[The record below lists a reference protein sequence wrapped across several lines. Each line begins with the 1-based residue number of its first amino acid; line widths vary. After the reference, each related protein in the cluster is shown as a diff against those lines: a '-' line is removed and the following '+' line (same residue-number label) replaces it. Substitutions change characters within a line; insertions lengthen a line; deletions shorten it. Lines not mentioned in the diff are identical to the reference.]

1 MGSTEIRRRFQKH
14 KNSLNQ
20 KNDFNYKSYE
30 IISNEKQLDDWIENL
45 DKSSVISVDT
55 ETSSLDPLEAELV
68 GVSFLFENNK
78 ACYVPIA
85 HVEKKLDKKI
95 IIHKIKKILEDL
107 A

>member
-1 MGSTEIRRRFQKH
+1 MKH

>member
-1 MGSTEIRRRFQKH
+1 MEFNRLLSQVIGFYGNTKEISIEH

-68 GVSFLFENNK
+68 VFLFALK
-78 ACYVPIA
+78 RIR
-85 HVEKKLDKKI
+85 HVMCQLLMLRKN
-95 IIHKIKKILEDL
+95 
-107 A
+107 